1 MQVPAR
7 MFLGAL
13 AGFVALLSA
22 GCAHVQPVAQ
32 EETQPTRMVV
42 TGSRIP
48 QRVDPRTG
56 QVSSVSPVQVFTR
69 EDLMRTGRAGNL
81 AAALGSLEP
90 AVQ

>member
-13 AGFVALLSA
+13 AAFVVLLSA

-32 EETQPTRMVV
+32 EETQPTRMMV

-48 QRVDPRTG
+48 QRIDPRTG
-56 QVSSVSPVQVFTR
+56 QVSSVSSLQIFTR
-69 EDLMRTGRAGNL
+69 DDLMRTGRGGNL

-90 AVQ
+90 AAQ

>member
-48 QRVDPRTG
+48 QHYDPRTRT
-56 QVSSVSPVQVFTR
+56 VSSVSPVQVLTR
-69 EDLMRTGRAGNL
+69 DDLMRTGRAGNL
-81 AAALGSLEP
+81 AAALSALEP
-90 AVQ
+90 AAQ

>member
-7 MFLGAL
+7 MFLGVL
-13 AGFVALLSA
+13 AAFVALLSA

-32 EETQPTRMVV
+32 EETKPTWMVV

-48 QRVDPRTG
+48 QRVDLRTG
-56 QVSSVSPVQVFTR
+56 HVSSVSPVQVYTR
-69 EDLMRTGRAGNL
+69 DALMRTGRGGNL

-90 AVQ
+90 ALQ